1 MSLVFQEIII
11 LAIVIGL
18 AIFSALE
25 TRDWY
30 IDTQSINIK
39 VHKVSQQ
46 HQNKQNRNNPSRVSD
61 KNSNSDNKQ

>member
-30 IDTQSINIK
+30 IDTKTINIK
-39 VHKVSQQ
+39 VQKVSAKGTQGE
-46 HQNKQNRNNPSRVSD
+46 QNKETATKPKEANTP
-61 KNSNSDNKQ
+61 